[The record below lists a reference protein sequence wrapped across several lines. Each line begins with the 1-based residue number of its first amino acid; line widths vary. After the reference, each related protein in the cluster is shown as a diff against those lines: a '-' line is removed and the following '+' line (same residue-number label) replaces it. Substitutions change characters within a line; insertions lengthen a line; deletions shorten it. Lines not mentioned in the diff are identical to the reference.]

1 MRLGSHEIHSKF
13 AADCDVSRINQEIWN
28 KNSVITCHQLKIK
41 VNEIAQNLDVFLQVA
56 PPLLAKSDD
65 EFSPTNL

>member
-1 MRLGSHEIHSKF
+1 MRLGSHEIHEIH
-13 AADCDVSRINQEIWN
+13 RITRAIAC
-28 KNSVITCHQLKIK
+28 VCHPEEYKRSAYK